1 MTFLLSLLGDWLL
14 FAVWQSTL
22 FLGAA
27 LLLGR
32 ICRKTPSKAHVFYTI
47 GILAAIVCPCLS
59 TAIARHDAGLL
70 PFRRGAAVFETFPV
84 RIETFGL
91 LLAAGAIGF
100 AILLLYGIFASRRL
114 MFFAKPFPDR
124 ESQEALLQNAAV
136 LQNVS
141 LPILFTSPNVK
152 TPTVWCWGLHPA
164 VLLPESLAER
174 ISTEERDAIFLHEL
188 AHITRRDH
196 LTGLLIRLC
205 GALLFWNPLYWFVLR
220 NSETVA
226 DESCDLLVIA
236 RGNVS
241 PENYI
246 ETLMRVAAGEKR
258 TLLDRWPVL
267 QFLSRKEKIMKRINR
282 IIDFGEQMIPRPTA
296 ISRVWGA
303 SAIAATLLLSLGIAF
318 CQEKKTAPARSSFET
333 DGDPLQENKPIEPG
347 KYTGE
352 EAKQVGGRIMQ
363 KFREI
368 NAYWLWRPS
377 PEITELSYTF
387 EVKPKSKKDGAP
399 IVEKIALKDDLQTVP
414 FAQVRGISYIG
425 VTDGIWQFSWGNG
438 LIYKS
443 VEVSEKEIKIHF
455 QIVEN
460 GGAYQYLTNGL
471 DRGSYGSFDQMV
483 PEGMLYIDAKTYT
496 PIGVRLPK
504 NAYEKYS
511 DFVKLD
517 ETHFVP
523 RRIEV
528 ANAYDLLFE
537 MQFKVYAPGLWLL
550 EQSVCEFKGKEFSKA
565 TVRDVVVNGTAA
577 ATEEK
582 K

>member
-14 FAVWQSTL
+14 FAVGQSTL

-32 ICRKTPSKAHVFYTI
+32 ICRKIPSKAHVFYTI
-47 GILAAIVCPCLS
+47 GILAAIACPSLS
-59 TAIARHDAGLL
+59 TAIAQHDAGLL
-70 PFRRGAAVFETFPV
+70 PFRRAEAAFEAFPV
-84 RIETFGL
+84 RAESFGL
-91 LLAAGAIGF
+91 PLAAGAVGF
-100 AILLLYGIFASRRL
+100 ALLLLYGMFASRRL

-174 ISTEERDAIFLHEL
+174 ISTGERDAIFLHEL
-188 AHITRRDH
+188 AHIIRRDH
-196 LTGLLIRLC
+196 LTGLLVRLC

-220 NSETVA
+220 SSEMAA
-226 DESCDLLVIA
+226 DEACDLLVISK
-236 RGNVS
+236 GNVS

-258 TLLDRWPVL
+258 ALVDHWPVL

-282 IIDFGEQMIPRPTA
+282 IIDFGEQAIPSATA
-296 ISRVWGA
+296 VSRLWGA
-303 SAIAATLLLSLGIAF
+303 SVIAMTLLLSLGIAF
-318 CQEKKTAPARSSFET
+318 CQEKKTTPAQSSFAT
-333 DGDPLQENKPIEPG
+333 DGDPLQENTPIEPG

-352 EAKQVGGRIMQ
+352 DAKRIGGRIMQ
-363 KFREI
+363 KFCEV
-368 NAYWLWRPS
+368 NTYWLWRPS

-387 EVKPKSKKDGAP
+387 EVKPKSKKDGER
-399 IVEKIALKDDLQTVP
+399 IVEKIALKNNLQTVP
-414 FAQVRGISYIG
+414 FAQVRGIFYIG
-425 VTDGIWQFSWGNG
+425 VSDGISQFAEAGV
-438 LIYKS
+438 LIFKS

-455 QIVEN
+455 QINEN
-460 GGAYQYLTNGL
+460 GGAYQYLSNRFDNGT
-471 DRGSYGSFDQMV
+471 YGAFEQMV

-504 NAYEKYS
+504 NAYEKYF

-517 ETHFVP
+517 EKHFVP
-523 RRIEV
+523 QRIEV

-537 MQFKVYAPGLWLL
+537 MRFKVYAPGLWLL
-550 EQSVCEFKGKEFSKA
+550 EQSVCKFNGKEFSKA
-565 TVRDVVVNGTAA
+565 VVRDVVVNGTAA